1 MSTLANETL
10 LENIYDE
17 VLEELFDTGRL
28 SNYSQD
34 DINSEVIE
42 DSKIYQTNTIHF
54 TKSFLL

>member
-17 VLEELFDTGRL
+17 VMEELFDTERL

-34 DINSEVIE
+34 DINSEVMRRFQDI
-42 DSKIYQTNTIHF
+42 SN
-54 TKSFLL
+54 